1 MTRPEI
7 DRRLRE
13 LLKTSSRERSDWD
26 QLPESTP
33 IGSLGFDSL
42 SILDLVY
49 DLQQTFHLEFEVEE
63 LLGIKTLADLIDW
76 LVTRTANQ

>member
-7 DRRLRE
+7 DRQLRD
-13 LLKTSSRERSDWD
+13 LMKTSSRERKDWD
-26 QLPESTP
+26 HLPEATP
-33 IGSLGFDSL
+33 IAALGFDSL

-63 LLGIKTLADLIDW
+63 LLGIKTVADLIDW
-76 LVTRTANQ
+76 LVTRTR